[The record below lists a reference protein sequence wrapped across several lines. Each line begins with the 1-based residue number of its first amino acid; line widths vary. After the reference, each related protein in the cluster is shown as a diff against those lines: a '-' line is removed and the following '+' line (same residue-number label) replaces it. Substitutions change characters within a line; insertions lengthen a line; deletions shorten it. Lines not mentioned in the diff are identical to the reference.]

1 MKILDNK
8 EMVYKDKPIMTGDG
22 EVFNTFSLLKTI
34 LESSAYQNSSEL
46 IKASVILG
54 KLKVEEV
61 KLNIEDVDYE
71 FIKRFAQVYQPLVSK
86 GLLFSEFYQQLE

>member
-54 KLKVEEV
+54 KLKVEEG